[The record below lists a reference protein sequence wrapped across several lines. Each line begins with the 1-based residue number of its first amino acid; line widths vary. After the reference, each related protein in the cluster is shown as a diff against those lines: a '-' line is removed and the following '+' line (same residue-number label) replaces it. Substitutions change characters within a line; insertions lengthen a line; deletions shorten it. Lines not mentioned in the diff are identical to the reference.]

1 MEFEDIAGGSELD
14 GFDKLSYV
22 LNGNDILT
30 SAFLNTDYLITMFS
44 NGANDFDGIDLN
56 GRVVDISKQLAHKGY
71 IFDPETGCLS
81 STGEVSPVYI
91 TLEYDKVSQAGKLG
105 RLIVDMTMSDPS
117 AAQVVATTFAVLYR
131 ALPSQSD
138 EKKYQ
143 VSDDGTTASVQPTDG
158 GVRIIYT
165 TPYYDIAQ

>member
-1 MEFEDIAGGSELD
+1 M
-14 GFDKLSYV
+14 KP
-22 LNGNDILT
+22 ILT
-30 SAFLNTDYLITMFS
+30 IIACMLIS
-44 NGANDFDGIDLN
+44 IAAQAHEFDGIDLN

-71 IFDPETGCLS
+71 IFDPKTGCLS
-81 STGEVSPVYI
+81 STGEVSPIYI
-91 TLEYDKVSQAGKLG
+91 TLEYDNVSQAGKLG

-165 TPYYDIAQ
+165 TPYYDVAQ